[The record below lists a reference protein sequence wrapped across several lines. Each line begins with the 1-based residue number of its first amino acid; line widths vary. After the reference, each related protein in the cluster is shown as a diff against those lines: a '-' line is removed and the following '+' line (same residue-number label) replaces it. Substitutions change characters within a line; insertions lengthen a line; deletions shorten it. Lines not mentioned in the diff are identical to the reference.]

1 MWEFGI
7 EIIVKK
13 GNLRREG
20 FIKKRI
26 TNHRV

>member
-13 GNLRREG
+13 GNLRSAG
-20 FIKKRI
+20 FIK
-26 TNHRV
+26 NG